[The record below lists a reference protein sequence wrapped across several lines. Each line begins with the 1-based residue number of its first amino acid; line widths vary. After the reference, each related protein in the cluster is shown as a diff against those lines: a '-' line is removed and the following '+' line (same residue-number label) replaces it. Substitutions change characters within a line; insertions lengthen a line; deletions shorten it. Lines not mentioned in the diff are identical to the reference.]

1 MPEMREKRR
10 MICAM
15 GAKRAVAAAAMLL
28 CAGTAL
34 ADADTST
41 TDATPVIEAHD
52 GFMTDLELLAEA
64 RGWTL
69 EEAVAHRALSDAFG
83 KIQQR
88 VATARPEL
96 YAGAALSDLPEGTP
110 TLYIKGTTDDFVWNL
125 VDSTEIPIDV
135 VDGMPYSWL
144 ELEERSIRLNRLLA
158 ERGFLDIVT
167 TFDERTAVVEGYVTR
182 VPGFL
187 ATADELLEML
197 PAEFRANTVL
207 TITHDDVATD
217 DTAFGGMWVRDDGF
231 NECTSGWSVTN
242 GSTTGV
248 TTAGHCTGIN
258 EIDHPGHGV
267 HSLTHVA
274 EHRGVWGDIE
284 WTTSTQVEPDDF
296 YASAAQI
303 RDVAAVEPRANI
315 TVGEAIC
322 VYGRSSN
329 RRDCSDTVFRTSIS
343 CTNSGVFNDRLVA
356 MNAKRTTIGGDSGG
370 GWSFN
375 FTAYGSHKGGC
386 SVSGAVRNA
395 FSVADLYDE
404 ALGVTVLTQPPPPP
418 CGGSGSSCSSNG
430 DCCSGVCACVFAC
443 GLPGGGVF
451 ACQ

>member
-1 MPEMREKRR
+1 MSEIREIQR
-10 MICAM
+10 MIHAM
-15 GAKRAVAAAAMLL
+15 ELKKVIMVAAMLL
-28 CAGTAL
+28 CSSVAL
-34 ADADTST
+34 ADEDALA
-41 TDATPVIEAHD
+41 ATPVIEAHE
-52 GFMTDLELLAEA
+52 GFTTDLELVAEA

-69 EEAVAHRALSDAFG
+69 KEAVAHRELADAFG
-83 KIQQR
+83 QIQQR

-110 TLYIKGTTDDFVWNL
+110 TLYIKGTTDDFVWDL
-125 VDSTEIPIDV
+125 VDSAEIPIDV
-135 VDGMPYSWL
+135 VDGRPFSWL

-167 TFDERTAVVEGYVTR
+167 SFDERTSVVEAYVTR
-182 VPGFL
+182 VPGFV
-187 ATADELLEML
+187 ANEAQLLEML
-197 PAEFRANTVL
+197 PAEFRGNTTLKVMD
-207 TITHDDVATD
+207 DDVATD
-217 DTAFGGMWVRDDGF
+217 DTAFGGMWVRDDGV
-231 NECTSGWSVTN
+231 NECTSGWSVTD
-242 GSTTGV
+242 GATTGV

-258 EIDHPGHGV
+258 QIDHPGLSV
-267 HSLTHVA
+267 HTLTHVA

-284 WTTSTQVEPDDF
+284 WKTSTVVELDDF
-296 YASAAQI
+296 YATATSI

-329 RRDCSDTVFRTSIS
+329 SRDCTDTVFRTSIS

-386 SVSGAVRNA
+386 LVSGAVRNA

-404 ALGVTVLTQPPPPP
+404 ALGVSVLTEPPPPP
-418 CGGSGSSCSSNG
+418 CGSSGSSCSLNG
-430 DCCSGVCACVFAC
+430 DCCSGVCACVFGC
-443 GLPGGGVF
+443 GLPGGGVL